1 MSTSAS
7 DSRASARFFG
17 KVSASVSHEIKNVF
31 AVINEAAGLIED
43 FTIMAEKGMPIEPE
57 KLKRVANSIQ
67 GQVQRGDTIVK
78 NINALAHSTDEDA
91 KKVDLTTVLELT
103 LSLAMRMADMKQMKL
118 EMGECEP
125 ASTIIDQFGLIQIL
139 HKAIAQTLE
148 LMAPSATLTM
158 SITTDETDAIISYVV
173 PDQNIALE
181 LDDAILD
188 LAQQLKISIQNNTV
202 NGSLDLRLKR
212 VD

>member
-7 DSRASARFFG
+7 DNRASARFFG

-43 FTIMAEKGMPIEPE
+43 FTIMAEKGMPIEPK

-67 GQVQRGDTIVK
+67 GQVQRGDAIVK

-91 KKVDLTTVLELT
+91 KKVDLITVLELT

-118 EMGECEP
+118 EMGECES
-125 ASTIIDQFGLIQIL
+125 ASTVIDQFGLIQVL
-139 HKAIAQTLE
+139 YKAIAQTLE
-148 LMAPSATLTM
+148 LMAPSATLIM

-173 PDQNIALE
+173 PDQDIALK
-181 LDDAILD
+181 LDDAVLD
-188 LAQQLKISIQNNTV
+188 LAQQLNISIQNNTV

>member
-7 DSRASARFFG
+7 DNRASARFFG

-43 FTIMAEKGMPIEPE
+43 FTIMAEKGMPIEPK

-67 GQVQRGDTIVK
+67 GQVQRGDAIVK

-118 EMGECEP
+118 EMGECES
-125 ASTIIDQFGLIQIL
+125 ASTVIDQFGLIQVL
-139 HKAIAQTLE
+139 YKAIAQTLE
-148 LMAPSATLTM
+148 LMAPSATLIM

-173 PDQNIALE
+173 PDQDIALK
-181 LDDAILD
+181 LDDAVLD
-188 LAQQLKISIQNNTV
+188 LAQQLNISIQNNTV